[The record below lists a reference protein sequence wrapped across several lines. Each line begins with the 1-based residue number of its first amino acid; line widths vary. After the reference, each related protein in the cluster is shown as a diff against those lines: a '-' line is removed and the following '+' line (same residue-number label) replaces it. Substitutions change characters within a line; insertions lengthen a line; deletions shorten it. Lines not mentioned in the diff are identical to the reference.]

1 MRASSDCGFVFFVER
16 RGGGGI
22 SISLLGPVPQRDAF
36 LFLASSLHQCQDKKV
51 RGSSF
56 AVAKPIESFRK
67 ILNSLSAAYVEEDHQ
82 VDVVEE
88 MNMTVYDYKF
98 SKQEWR
104 ELDHGRIKAAPID
117 RGFNMQ
123 FAVVEFY
130 PGGVRDLHW

>member
-1 MRASSDCGFVFFVER
+1 
-16 RGGGGI
+16 
-22 SISLLGPVPQRDAF
+22 LGPVPQRDAF
-36 LFLASSLHQCQDKKV
+36 LFLARSLHRCQDKKV
-51 RGSSF
+51 RGSSS
-56 AVAKPIESFRK
+56 AVSKPIESFRK
-67 ILNSLSAAYVEEDHQ
+67 ILNSLSAAYVEEDQ

-88 MNMTVYDYKF
+88 MNMTVYDYKL

-123 FAVVEFY
+123 FAILEFY